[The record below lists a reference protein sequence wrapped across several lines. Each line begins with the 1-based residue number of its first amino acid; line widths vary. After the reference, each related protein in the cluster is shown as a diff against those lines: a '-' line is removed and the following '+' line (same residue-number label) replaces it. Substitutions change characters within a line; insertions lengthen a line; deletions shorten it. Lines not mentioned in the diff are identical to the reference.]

1 MSWWGWRT
9 HQHIPQPELLSKL
22 LLIGGLC
29 IHLRYCI
36 KTDWVGCVASS
47 IFVLDGS
54 SFDILAVNDGR
65 FLLLWTLCMPCVCTS
80 TRCASSVCGPL
91 WNEKSISPNIP
102 MCYSFLWLMDV
113 FGTAVIFCLSIAVR
127 FLPHRAVQCLYFVYW
142 EFCETCDLTAN
153 IHALFL
159 IMMHLNLNGTSLCW
173 RHSSSVAL
181 LVSSLCLFH
190 RYTDQQSFSS
200 HFEFLAT
207 ERLCI

>member
-1 MSWWGWRT
+1 MA
-9 HQHIPQPELLSKL
+9 LFFFY
-22 LLIGGLC
+22 GLC
-29 IHLRYCI
+29 VRRVYVQVHVVHPVCVGPCEMKKASPQTYQCATASFGSWMYLACNRHGLR
-36 KTDWVGCVASS
+36 
-47 IFVLDGS
+47 
-54 SFDILAVNDGR
+54 LA
-65 FLLLWTLCMPCVCTS
+65 FHMPHS
-80 TRCASSVCGPL
+80 
-91 WNEKSISPNIP
+91 
-102 MCYSFLWLMDV
+102 
-113 FGTAVIFCLSIAVR
+113 TAVIFCLSIAVR
-127 FLPHRAVQCLYFVYW
+127 FLPHRAVLCLYFVYW

>member
-1 MSWWGWRT
+1 MYPFTLLHKNRLGRLCGFLHFRVGWFFLW
-9 HQHIPQPELLSKL
+9 HISGKRWPFSSFMDSVYAVCMYKYT
-22 LLIGGLC
+22 LC
-29 IHLRYCI
+29 IQCVWAPVKWKKHLPKHTNVLQLPLAHGCI
-36 KTDWVGCVASS
+36 WHSCHLLPFHCCAISSSPGCAVSV
-47 IFVLDGS
+47 FCVLG
-54 SFDILAVNDGR
+54 V
-65 FLLLWTLCMPCVCTS
+65 
-80 TRCASSVCGPL
+80 L
-91 WNEKSISPNIP
+91 WN
-102 MCYSFLWLMDV
+102 M
-113 FGTAVIFCLSIAVR
+113 
-127 FLPHRAVQCLYFVYW
+127 
-142 EFCETCDLTAN
+142 CDLTAN